1 MRDYDIMNGISK
13 RVVEVIESVHRA
25 TNVTYQ
31 QHEVGRELR
40 AEILGKHGGFRGCTI
55 WFTGYSGAGK
65 TTISFALERTL
76 CELGL
81 PAYGLDGDNMR
92 HGVCANLGFTP
103 ADREE
108 NIRRVAEVSKLFAD
122 MGVICLSSFI
132 SPYEK
137 DRLRA
142 RQIHEQS
149 GLPFIEVHVNTSLEI
164 CESRDVKGLYSKA
177 RAGKI
182 PGFTGIDSDYE
193 PPQSPELV
201 VDAGNESEAQS
212 VQRVLQYLYQ
222 RKILPEKAMQQLCG
236 PPVRELFISAD
247 ERAEKTQSTV
257 DMPRVDITEVDL
269 QWLQVL
275 AEGWAT
281 PLYGFMR
288 ERQYLQC
295 MKHGLL
301 LDLKPKCTEPGVP
314 ADDDLPE
321 HSIPEPINQSI
332 PIVLP
337 IDDAVRSGLIDEK
350 GAPKVKNVALWY
362 NNKPVAILSD
372 PEIFPHYKMDR
383 VARQFGTV
391 DDRHPTIK
399 LILESGDWLLGG
411 DIEVLERIKFN
422 DGLDEYRLT
431 PMELRNKFAEQKADA
446 VFAFQLRNPIH
457 NGHARLMADTRE
469 QLLKKHKN
477 PMLLLHPLG
486 GWTKDD
492 DVPLDVRMR
501 QHHAVLED
509 GQLLNPSWTVLAIF
523 PSPMLYAGPTEV
535 QWHARARMAAGVHTY
550 IVGRDPAGIQKP
562 GTADFLYDPTHGAKV
577 LSMAPGLPNLE
588 IVPFRVAAYDTK
600 RGEMTYFDPKRKDD
614 FLFISGTKM
623 RGFARDGVQPPDG
636 FMVSKAWTVLA
647 DYYKQLAAEQQSQQQ
662 SA

>member
-1 MRDYDIMNGISK
+1 MRELEINGLSK
-13 RVVEVIESVHRA
+13 LIEESVHRA
-25 TNVTYQ
+25 TNVTIQ
-31 QHEVGRELR
+31 HHEVGRELR

-137 DRLRA
+137 DRLKA

-149 GLPFIEVHVNTSLEI
+149 GLDFIEVFVNTSLEV
-164 CESRDVKGLYSKA
+164 CESRDIKGLYAKA

-193 PPQSPELV
+193 PPTNPELT
-201 VDAGNESEAQS
+201 VDAGNETEAQS

-222 RKILPEKAMQQLCG
+222 KKILPEKAMQQLCG
-236 PPVRELFISAD
+236 PPVRELFVSAA
-247 ERAEKTQSTV
+247 ERADKTNSTAE
-257 DMPRVDITEVDL
+257 MPRVDITEVDL

-301 LDLKPKCTEPGVP
+301 LDLKPKCTEPGQP
-314 ADDDLPE
+314 DEDNLPE
-321 HSIPEPINQSI
+321 YMIPEPINQSI

-337 IDDAVRSGLIDEK
+337 IDDAVRGGLIDEK
-350 GAPKVKNVALWY
+350 GAPKASKVALWY
-362 NNKPVAILSD
+362 NGKPVAILSE

-383 VARQFGTV
+383 VARQFGTI

-399 LILESGDWLLGG
+399 LILDSGDWLLGG
-411 DIEVLERIKFN
+411 DIEVLDRIKFN

-431 PMELRNKFAEQKADA
+431 PMELRNKFADQRADA

-457 NGHARLMADTRE
+457 NGHARLMADTRA

-509 GQLLNPSWTVLAIF
+509 GQLLDPSWT
-523 PSPMLYAGPTEV
+523 
-535 QWHARARMAAGVHTY
+535 WHARARMAAGVHTY

-600 RGEMTYFDPKRKDD
+600 NGEMAYFDPARKDD

-623 RGFARDGVQPPDG
+623 RGFARDGVQPPHG
-636 FMVSKAWTVLA
+636 FMVPQAWTVLS
-647 DYYKQLAAEQQSQQQ
+647 DYYKQLAEEQSRQKNG
-662 SA
+662 